1 MIQTSL
7 QRGCLITTNLCI
19 RQVNPCTYPPELDEC
34 QVTVSRPEDETDWTI
49 SDVNESKSYN
59 VGDELM

>member
-1 MIQTSL
+1 M
-7 QRGCLITTNLCI
+7 NLCI
-19 RQVNPCTYPPELDEC
+19 RQVNPCTYPPELAEC
-34 QVTVSRPEDETDWTI
+34 QVTVSRPEDETGWTI